1 MAKVKYDVSGQDP
14 EKSKAR
20 VFVDPQPGVYLCEIV
35 ECKPGFKNVDGK
47 PDKKQPRLEVIYE
60 VIDDDVVPPQA
71 KGARLWDYISFGES
85 SKWKLDQFLQA
96 VGETNTKKR
105 EGTFDTDS
113 VIGMPVRIR
122 VIGSTIGEGE
132 SARYKAE
139 AKNVMA
145 AEEGDIDATGK
156 SSKDDGDG
164 IEENGKA
171 DTYTRE
177 DLEELGKKAIQRILE
192 ELGVSD
198 PKSFKGAK
206 AIDKILELQDSSDD
220 GDKPATDYTT
230 WNLDALKKECR
241 DRDLDADGKKKD
253 LIKRLVKDDATEDPF

>member
-60 VIDDDVVPPQA
+60 VIDDDVVPPAA
-71 KGARLWDYISFGES
+71 KGARLWDYISFGDS
-85 SKWKLDQFLQA
+85 SKWKLDQFLLA

-122 VIGSTIGEGE
+122 VIGSTIGEGQA
-132 SARYKAE
+132 ARYKAE

-156 SSKDDGDG
+156 GGGNDGDG
-164 IEENGKA
+164 IEDEDADGK
-171 DTYTRE
+171 YTRE
-177 DLEELGKKAIQRILE
+177 DLEEQGKKALQAILE

-198 PKSFKGAK
+198 PKSFKGKA
-206 AIDKILELQDSSDD
+206 AIDKILELQDETDD
-220 GDKPATDYTT
+220 GEKPATDYST

-241 DRDLDADGKKKD
+241 DRDLDPEGKKKD
-253 LIKRLVKDDATEDPF
+253 LVKRLVKDDGTDDPF